1 MQVRI
6 YKDAATVAKAAAAV
20 FADEITKKDG
30 CVIGLATGSTPVPT
44 YQELIRLNKEGVVD
58 FSKVISYNLDE
69 YVGLAPDHPCSY
81 RRFMN
86 EQLFDHINI
95 DKANTYVAKGT
106 GDIEANIE
114 EFRAVIARSEVEL
127 QVLGVGA
134 DGHLAFNEPGPSLYW
149 SAHKETL
156 DESTIDANA
165 RFFASRD
172 EVPRYAVTMGI
183 GEIMMAKRLL
193 LILSGA
199 NKEEAARLLLMSDDV
214 TCACPATLMKLHH
227 DATVLIT
234 RELADKIGYQG

>member
-95 DKANTYVAKGT
+95 DKANTHVPDGLKCNTTEYEEMIHQAGGVDLQLLGIGT
-106 GDIEANIE
+106 
-114 EFRAVIARSEVEL
+114 
-127 QVLGVGA
+127 
-134 DGHLAFNEPGPSLYW
+134 DGHIGFNEP
-149 SAHKETL
+149 A
-156 DESTIDANA
+156 DEFVYPTNVVKLTEGTRKDNA
-165 RFFASRD
+165 RFFNSLD
-172 EVPRYAVTMGI
+172 EVPTSAISMGI
-183 GEIMMAKRLL
+183 GTIMSARRILMIITGKNKADTVVAALKGPVVPQMPASILRMHQNVLVLL
-193 LILSGA
+193 D
-199 NKEEAARLLLMSDDV
+199 EDAAS
-214 TCACPATLMKLHH
+214 KL
-227 DATVLIT
+227 
-234 RELADKIGYQG
+234 

>member
-95 DKANTYVAKGT
+95 DKANTHVPDGLKCNTEEYEEMIHQAGGVDLQLLGIGT
-106 GDIEANIE
+106 
-114 EFRAVIARSEVEL
+114 
-127 QVLGVGA
+127 
-134 DGHLAFNEPGPSLYW
+134 DGHIGFNEP
-149 SAHKETL
+149 A
-156 DESTIDANA
+156 DEFVYPTNVVKLTEGTRKDNA
-165 RFFASRD
+165 RFFNSLD
-172 EVPRYAVTMGI
+172 EVPTSAISMGI
-183 GEIMMAKRLL
+183 GTIMSARRILMIITGKNKADTVVAALKGPVVPQMPASILRMHQNVLVLL
-193 LILSGA
+193 D
-199 NKEEAARLLLMSDDV
+199 EDAAS
-214 TCACPATLMKLHH
+214 KL
-227 DATVLIT
+227 
-234 RELADKIGYQG
+234 

>member
-106 GDIEANIE
+106 GDAE
-114 EFRAVIARSEVEL
+114 ENLREFNAVLDRTDIDV
-127 QVLGVGA
+127 QVLGVGP
-134 DGHLAFNEPGPSLYW
+134 DGHLGFNEPGDTLCD
-149 SAHKETL
+149 SAHKEVL
-156 DESTIDANA
+156 DKSTIDANQ

-172 EVPRYAVTMGI
+172 DVPRYALTMGMGNI
-183 GEIMMAKRLL
+183 LRAKKLLMIVSGHKEDAMRRLL
-193 LILSGA
+193 LSERI
-199 NKEEAARLLLMSDDV
+199 DPH
-214 TCACPATLMKLHH
+214 CPATFLRLHR
-227 DATVLIT
+227 DAVVLLE
-234 RELADKIGYQG
+234 RSLADAIGYKA

>member
-69 YVGLAPDHPCSY
+69 YVGMAPDHPCSY

-95 DKANTYVAKGT
+95 DKANTHVPDGLKCNAAEYEEMIHQAGGVDLQLLGIGT
-106 GDIEANIE
+106 
-114 EFRAVIARSEVEL
+114 
-127 QVLGVGA
+127 
-134 DGHLAFNEPGPSLYW
+134 DGHIGFNEP
-149 SAHKETL
+149 A
-156 DESTIDANA
+156 DEFVYPTNVVKLTEGTRKDNA
-165 RFFASRD
+165 RFFNSLD
-172 EVPRYAVTMGI
+172 EVPTSAISMGI
-183 GEIMMAKRLL
+183 GTIMSARRILMIITGKNKADTVVAALKGPVAPQMPASILRMHQNVLVLL
-193 LILSGA
+193 D
-199 NKEEAARLLLMSDDV
+199 EDAAS
-214 TCACPATLMKLHH
+214 KL
-227 DATVLIT
+227 
-234 RELADKIGYQG
+234 

>member
-95 DKANTYVAKGT
+95 DKANTHVPDGLKCNAAEYEEMIHRAGGVALQLLGIGT
-106 GDIEANIE
+106 
-114 EFRAVIARSEVEL
+114 
-127 QVLGVGA
+127 
-134 DGHLAFNEPGPSLYW
+134 DGHIGFNEP
-149 SAHKETL
+149 A
-156 DESTIDANA
+156 DEFVYPTNVVKLTEGTRKDNA
-165 RFFASRD
+165 RFFNSLD
-172 EVPRYAVTMGI
+172 EVPTSAISMGI
-183 GEIMMAKRLL
+183 GTIMSARRILMIITGKNKADTVVAALKGPVAPQMPASILRMHQNVLVLL
-193 LILSGA
+193 D
-199 NKEEAARLLLMSDDV
+199 EDAAS
-214 TCACPATLMKLHH
+214 KL
-227 DATVLIT
+227 
-234 RELADKIGYQG
+234 

>member
-95 DKANTYVAKGT
+95 DKANTHVPCG
-106 GDIEANIE
+106 I
-114 EFRAVIARSEVEL
+114 
-127 QVLGVGA
+127 GA
-134 DGHLAFNEPGPSLYW
+134 DHEADAKAYDAAVEAAGGIDLQILGIGHDGHIGFNEPG
-149 SAHKETL
+149 
-156 DESTIDANA
+156 D
-165 RFFASRD
+165 
-172 EVPRYAVTMGI
+172 
-183 GEIMMAKRLL
+183 
-193 LILSGA
+193 
-199 NKEEAARLLLMSDDV
+199 
-214 TCACPATLMKLHH
+214 
-227 DATVLIT
+227 
-234 RELADKIGYQG
+234 

>member
-86 EQLFDHINI
+86 KQLFDHINI
-95 DKANTYVAKGT
+95 DKANTHVPDGLKCNTAEYEEMIHQAGGVDLQLLGIGT
-106 GDIEANIE
+106 
-114 EFRAVIARSEVEL
+114 
-127 QVLGVGA
+127 
-134 DGHLAFNEPGPSLYW
+134 DGHIGFNEP
-149 SAHKETL
+149 A
-156 DESTIDANA
+156 DEFVYPTNVVKLTEGTRKDNA
-165 RFFASRD
+165 RFFNSLD
-172 EVPRYAVTMGI
+172 EVPTSAISMGI
-183 GEIMMAKRLL
+183 GTIMSARRILMIITGKNKADTVVAALKGPVVPQMPASILRMHQNVLVLL
-193 LILSGA
+193 D
-199 NKEEAARLLLMSDDV
+199 EDAAS
-214 TCACPATLMKLHH
+214 KL
-227 DATVLIT
+227 
-234 RELADKIGYQG
+234 

>member
-95 DKANTYVAKGT
+95 DKANTHVPDGLKCNAAEYEEMIHRAGGVDLQLLGIGT
-106 GDIEANIE
+106 
-114 EFRAVIARSEVEL
+114 
-127 QVLGVGA
+127 
-134 DGHLAFNEPGPSLYW
+134 DGHIGFNEPADEFVYPTNVVKLTEGTRKDNAWFFNSL
-149 SAHKETL
+149 
-156 DESTIDANA
+156 
-165 RFFASRD
+165 D
-172 EVPRYAVTMGI
+172 EVPTSAISMGI
-183 GEIMMAKRLL
+183 GTIMSARRILMIITGKNKADTVVAALKGPVAPQMPASILRMHQNVLVLL
-193 LILSGA
+193 D
-199 NKEEAARLLLMSDDV
+199 EDAAS
-214 TCACPATLMKLHH
+214 KL
-227 DATVLIT
+227 
-234 RELADKIGYQG
+234 